1 MSQSLQSKSCARL
14 EVCHLQAGDCEVAD
28 SSRTLQVCIAVLQ
41 IQKFTRFLNS
51 IPEPWDAVPPK
62 KSTYSIQQNFDLI
75 QFIPPD
81 LSKWQSPIFLTLKQK
96 FCQQT
101 FSAKLHAIA
110 GAVKALFSIN
120 GSQIWTTMLLIV
132 FSLNHVKTLAL
143 FQVKNHLPKLHWA
156 LKAQTHQYLPIS
168 TTIST
173 TCFRRLKACHSL
185 QLKLQLTQIIQLKT
199 LARSPTC
206 GSSWSS

>member
-1 MSQSLQSKSCARL
+1 MGCCPQ
-14 EVCHLQAGDCEVAD
+14 
-28 SSRTLQVCIAVLQ
+28 
-41 IQKFTRFLNS
+41 
-51 IPEPWDAVPPK
+51 K

-81 LSKWQSPIFLTLKQK
+81 LSKWQSPIFLTLKQT

-173 TCFRRLKACHSL
+173 TCFRRLKTCHSL
-185 QLKLQLTQIIQLKT
+185 QLKLQLTQNTGQVPRLRIFLIFLRFHKPATNQQTIPEVLQNIT
-199 LARSPTC
+199 NVCDSMPA
-206 GSSWSS
+206 

>member
-1 MSQSLQSKSCARL
+1 MCAMQDYSSHKPSYQATMLDRRKSENNHKLESVSVSSKSCARLARL
-14 EVCHLQAGDCEVAD
+14 EVCHLQAGDWEAAD

-62 KSTYSIQQNFDLI
+62 KKSIYRIQQNFNLI

-81 LSKWQSPIFLTLKQK
+81 LSKWQSPIFLTLKQN

-110 GAVKALFSIN
+110 GAVKALFPLMEVKSRLPCFWSYLVWTMSRRWLFSKSKIICQNCIELSKHKHIN
-120 GSQIWTTMLLIV
+120 I
-132 FSLNHVKTLAL
+132 SL
-143 FQVKNHLPKLHWA
+143 
-156 LKAQTHQYLPIS
+156 S
-168 TTIST
+168 
-173 TCFRRLKACHSL
+173 
-185 QLKLQLTQIIQLKT
+185 
-199 LARSPTC
+199 
-206 GSSWSS
+206 